1 VTARFVH
8 IKIWVTVMDHYPLWI
23 NGEAWDT
30 GEYLTVTD
38 KTTGTP
44 WATVSQAGPKEVN
57 AAVTAASQTF
67 VHKGLTVTQRYD
79 ILMATA
85 GRIRERRDELA
96 LVMAC
101 EAGKPLR
108 DARAEIE
115 RAADTFVWSAEE
127 AKRIHGEMVPLEA
140 TPGSENRL
148 AFTLRVPVGIVCA
161 ITPFNFPINMVAH
174 KIAPALAAG
183 NAVVLKPASYTP
195 VIAAKLCEILTE
207 SGLPPGWLNLVVG
220 PGDSVGSALLL
231 DERIGF
237 YTFTGSKPVGEALK
251 RSIGLRRCTLELG
264 SNAAVIVC
272 EDADISNAATQCAL
286 KGFSYAGQVCL
297 SVQRILVH
305 RTVAEAFTAKL
316 ISVTQGLRTGDPKDE
331 SSDIGP
337 MISEGEAKRAESW
350 IQEAVTSGAS
360 LLTGGQRNG
369 SFLTPAVLTH
379 VQSNMRVVCQET
391 FAPIVVVQTFETL
404 DEALRVANDTEFG
417 LQAGVFTGSLSVAMT
432 AARGLHVGGV
442 MINDTSFYRAGQMP
456 YGGVKHS
463 GMGREGPRYAIEEMT
478 EMRLVMLNPQG

>member
-1 VTARFVH
+1 MSGDR
-8 IKIWVTVMDHYPLWI
+8 WRSD
-23 NGEAWDT
+23 
-30 GEYLTVTD
+30 
-38 KTTGTP
+38 
-44 WATVSQAGPKEVN
+44 
-57 AAVTAASQTF
+57 
-67 VHKGLTVTQRYD
+67 R
-79 ILMATA
+79 
-85 GRIRERRDELA
+85 RIRAISCDCPSKSGYSYGTLSTLDQRRTLGYRCA
-96 LVMAC
+96 A
-101 EAGKPLR
+101 ALR
-108 DARAEIE
+108 DARAEVE
-115 RAADTFVWSAEE
+115 RAADTFAWSAEE

-148 AFTLRVPVGIVCA
+148 AFTLRVPVGVVCA

-207 SGLPPGWLNLVVG
+207 AGLPPGWLNLVVG
-220 PGDSVGSALLL
+220 PGDSIGNALLA

-251 RSIGLRRCTLELG
+251 RTIGLRRCTLELG
-264 SNAAVIVC
+264 SNSAVIVH
-272 EDADISNAATQCAL
+272 EDADIANAATQCAL
-286 KGFSYAGQVCL
+286 KGFAYAGQVCL

-305 RTVAEAFTAKL
+305 HAVAEAFTAKL
-316 ISVTQGLRTGDPKDE
+316 VAVAQGLRTGDTKDE

-337 MISEGEAKRAESW
+337 MISEGEAKRAEFW
-350 IQEAVTSGAS
+350 IQEAVASGAS
-360 LLTGGQRNG
+360 LLTGGQRSG
-369 SFLTPAVLTH
+369 SFLTPAVLSNVH
-379 VQSNMRVVCQET
+379 PNMRVVCQET
-391 FAPIVVVQTFETL
+391 FAPIVVVQTYETF
-404 DEALRVANDTEFG
+404 DEALKIANDTEFG
-417 LQAGVFTGSLSVAMT
+417 LQAGVFTSSLAVAMA

-478 EMRLVMLNPQG
+478 ELRLVVLNP